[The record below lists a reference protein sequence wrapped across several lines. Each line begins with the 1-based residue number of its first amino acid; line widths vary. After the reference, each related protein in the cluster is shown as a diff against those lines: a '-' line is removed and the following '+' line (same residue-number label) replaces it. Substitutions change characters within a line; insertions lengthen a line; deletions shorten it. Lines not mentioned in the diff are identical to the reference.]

1 MNIASVA
8 GLVGFHGQTNYAAA
22 KAGVIGLT
30 RVLSKELAR
39 RQITANAIA
48 PGMIQTAMMGEV
60 KGDVLAEY
68 LKSIPAGR
76 FGKPEDIANA
86 VLFLASEES
95 GYITGQ
101 VVPVTGG
108 WV

>member
-1 MNIASVA
+1 
-8 GLVGFHGQTNYAAA
+8 
-22 KAGVIGLT
+22 
-30 RVLSKELAR
+30 VLAKELAR

-48 PGMIQTAMMGEV
+48 PGMIQTAMLGEI
-60 KGDVLAEY
+60 KPDVLTEY

-86 VLFLASEES
+86 VLFFASEES
-95 GYITGQ
+95 GYISGQ
-101 VVPVTGG
+101 VLPVTGG